1 MNKIYS
7 LLLILTFAAPLA
19 SCTSS
24 SESRSAAASATI
36 SPAAGG
42 PLLPLP
48 GETPFSPVSSLPVND
63 PDDGLFMDV
72 LSNWL
77 EQNKAPANT
86 QYEFTRIDLDGD
98 GRREGLV
105 LMQSPHQA
113 WCMEYG
119 CTLFLFRAHDEG
131 FSYLSEISPVR
142 GPLVVAE
149 NRTAGWRDLIV
160 HVSGHQITGAKNVA
174 LQFDG
179 RTYPAQPAAAPTVTM
194 NMLDVGGVKIFP

>member
-1 MNKIYS
+1 MKQIYC
-7 LLLILTFAAPLA
+7 LLLTFVATFLLTSCA
-19 SCTSS
+19 SSPEDRIAKT
-24 SESRSAAASATI
+24 SATI
-36 SPAAGG
+36 TPAAGG

-48 GETPFSPVSSLPVND
+48 GESPVND

-72 LSNWL
+72 LSGWL
-77 EQNKAPANT
+77 EKNKAPANT

-105 LMQSPHQA
+105 LMQSPHQS

-149 NRTAGWRDLIV
+149 NRTSGWRDLIV
-160 HVSGHQITGAKNVA
+160 HVSGYQSLDARNVA
-174 LQFDG
+174 LQFNG
-179 RTYPAQPAAAPTVTM
+179 RTYPAQPASAPVVSV